1 MAGRL
6 KEMTMDTSFVR
17 PPAAA
22 SLGDWLAVHDMS
34 RFRFCARTGINPGML
49 WSWLTGRSTPSLG
62 HAARIEEITGIP
74 PRAWVRSTHETLN
87 PQPPANG

>member
-6 KEMTMDTSFVR
+6 REMTMDNLVR

-22 SLGDWLAVHDMS
+22 SLGVWLTVHDMS
-34 RFRFCARTGINPGML
+34 RFRFCATTGINPGML

-62 HAARIEEITGIP
+62 HAARIEQLTGIP
-74 PRAWVRSTHETLN
+74 PRAWLVPESSDNSN
-87 PQPPANG
+87 PEPML